1 MIPLRLTIKNFLS
14 YGADA
19 QTINFEPYNLIC
31 LSGKN
36 GHGKSALLDAMT
48 WSIWGQARK
57 IGGAS
62 KPDAGV
68 IRIGAKSATV
78 VFDFEINQKV
88 YRVKREATLTSSK
101 IVSWLDF
108 GLLQENDHSYVS
120 LTTKTI
126 RDTQDLIDK
135 TIGLSFETF
144 VNSTFLRQGNANE
157 FSKKTPKERKDLVAS
172 ILGLDNFDDL
182 RKSALLQIKYL
193 NTQLDSRHALS
204 SHFTDIILRKKEVED
219 TLFGINH
226 EIEKNQL
233 EYQKN
238 LDGENLLQSLLTE
251 VAQKEFIKVQLE
263 SNKASLQRVYDDFY
277 ASARVL
283 RDHLRNQKRVLFN
296 SSLDKLGYF
305 DALEKKIA
313 DLRFQVEFAYQHE
326 RIFFELDQKRAL
338 HEKKLLDEWILV
350 HDDLFKTKNEF
361 EKKYLLAEAEYIRQ
375 NDLCKKL
382 ISELDNLN
390 LKIKLLEDQV
400 SEQKKNL
407 LLVENLKFQ
416 LERYRNKYIK
426 INSLRL
432 DSSLLLNQTNS
443 TSICPTCFQ
452 HLDETSLIRVHLSL
466 DRINKRNDRIN
477 LFLQNITI
485 YGKLLSER
493 LNCLSKNEQLYIAH
507 LNDLKNLSERKNSI
521 LIEIKS
527 LQEAII
533 LFQNSFFQQDYKN
546 IIDQYNRHVESKKN
560 IFLDEFLDSLNQS
573 IKDAQNKSKNLVLL
587 KNDLHLMQEVYNTRL
602 SERHLGENN
611 KIADITRDLY
621 SQIAQMKSYRVQ
633 IKSLEHQISDL
644 EKACLSS
651 AEYEGQLVNVRNV
664 IFNLKRSLEGCAELK
679 GRFTQELDV
688 IVKTEHEK
696 QTIDQQ
702 VGSFQKEIDDYKIIA
717 QAFSKDGLQALLIEE
732 AIPEIEA
739 EANTLLSRLTDN
751 TAQLLIDPIRDLKN
765 GGIKETLDIKISDQ
779 VGIRSYEMFSG
790 GEAFR
795 IDFALR
801 IALSKLLAR
810 RSGAML
816 QTLIIDEGF
825 GSQDDDGLA
834 LIMDCLYK
842 IQDDFSK
849 IIIVSHLPSMKDQF
863 PVHFNI
869 MKNSQ
874 GSFVSVT
881 EQG

>member
-1 MIPLRLTIKNFLS
+1 M
-14 YGADA
+14 
-19 QTINFEPYNLIC
+19 
-31 LSGKN
+31 
-36 GHGKSALLDAMT
+36 
-48 WSIWGQARK
+48 
-57 IGGAS
+57 
-62 KPDAGV
+62 
-68 IRIGAKSATV
+68 
-78 VFDFEINQKV
+78 
-88 YRVKREATLTSSK
+88 
-101 IVSWLDF
+101 
-108 GLLQENDHSYVS
+108 
-120 LTTKTI
+120 
-126 RDTQDLIDK
+126 
-135 TIGLSFETF
+135 
-144 VNSTFLRQGNANE
+144 
-157 FSKKTPKERKDLVAS
+157 
-172 ILGLDNFDDL
+172 
-182 RKSALLQIKYL
+182 
-193 NTQLDSRHALS
+193 
-204 SHFTDIILRKKEVED
+204 
-219 TLFGINH
+219 
-226 EIEKNQL
+226 
-233 EYQKN
+233 
-238 LDGENLLQSLLTE
+238 
-251 VAQKEFIKVQLE
+251 
-263 SNKASLQRVYDDFY
+263 
-277 ASARVL
+277 
-283 RDHLRNQKRVLFN
+283 
-296 SSLDKLGYF
+296 
-305 DALEKKIA
+305 
-313 DLRFQVEFAYQHE
+313 
-326 RIFFELDQKRAL
+326 
-338 HEKKLLDEWILV
+338 
-350 HDDLFKTKNEF
+350 
-361 EKKYLLAEAEYIRQ
+361 LAEAEYVRQ
-375 NDLCKKL
+375 NDLFKKL

-390 LKIKLLEDQV
+390 LKIKLLEDQI

-407 LLVENLKFQ
+407 LLVENLRSQ
-416 LERYRNKYIK
+416 LERYRIKYIK

-452 HLDETSLIRVHLSL
+452 HLDETSLARVHLSL

-485 YGKLLSER
+485 SGKHLSER
-493 LNCLSKNEQLYIAH
+493 LNFLSKNEQLYLAH
-507 LNDLKNLSERKNSI
+507 LNDLKNLSGRKDSI
-521 LIEIKS
+521 LLEIKG
-527 LQEAII
+527 LQDAII

-573 IKDAQNKSKNLVLL
+573 IKEAQSKSKNLVLL
-587 KNDLHLMQEVYNTRL
+587 KNDLLLMQEVYNTRL
-602 SERHLGENN
+602 SEQRLGENN
-611 KIADITRDLY
+611 KIADLTRDLY

-633 IKSLEHQISDL
+633 IKSLEHQIGDL
-644 EKACLSS
+644 EKACLGS
-651 AEYEGQLVNVRNV
+651 AEYEVQLVNIRNI

-679 GRFTQELDV
+679 GRFTQELDA
-688 IVKTEHEK
+688 IIKTEHEK
-696 QTIDQQ
+696 QIIDQQ
-702 VGSFQKEIDDYKIIA
+702 VGSFLKEIDDYKIIA

-751 TAQLLIDPIRDLKN
+751 TAQLLIDPIKDLKN

-874 GSFVSVT
+874 GSFVAVT